1 MRKTVYTYKLAIQN
15 ILDNADNMDKQDILD
30 ELNALTDEKRQD
42 STETFRI

>member
-30 ELNALTDEKRQD
+30 ELNTLANEKRQD
-42 STETFRI
+42 STATFRR